1 MASAEFGYGILAA
14 SVIRSFPTIQD
25 KIPVLAA
32 YMIIIAGMGG
42 NAGTQALAVTIRRI
56 SLVRLTEK
64 QSYQTIFKE
73 LTVGLVN
80 GLANG
85 LILFLVALV
94 YDRNL
99 MLGLVIFMAMVGNM
113 LIAGVMG
120 SGIPLLLKRIGVDP
134 AIASSII
141 MTTFTDTFGFL
152 LLLGLGNKL
161 LL

>member
-1 MASAEFGYGILAA
+1 
-14 SVIRSFPTIQD
+14 
-25 KIPVLAA
+25 
-32 YMIIIAGMGG
+32 MIIIAGMGG

-73 LTVGLVN
+73 LRVGLVN

-113 LIAGVMG
+113 LIAGMMG
-120 SGIPLLLKRIGVDP
+120 SGILLLLKRIGVDP

>member
-1 MASAEFGYGILAA
+1 
-14 SVIRSFPTIQD
+14 
-25 KIPVLAA
+25 
-32 YMIIIAGMGG
+32 MIIIAGMGG

-73 LTVGLVN
+73 LRVGLVN

-99 MLGLVIFMAMVGNM
+99 MLGLVVFMAMVGNM
-113 LIAGVMG
+113 LIAGMMG
-120 SGIPLLLKRIGVDP
+120 SGILLLLKRIGVDP

>member
-1 MASAEFGYGILAA
+1 
-14 SVIRSFPTIQD
+14 
-25 KIPVLAA
+25 
-32 YMIIIAGMGG
+32 MGG

-56 SLVRLTEK
+56 SLTSLTEK
-64 QSYQTIFKE
+64 QSYQTVFKE
-73 LTVGLVN
+73 LTVGLAN

-85 LILFLVALV
+85 LIVFLVALV

-113 LIAGVMG
+113 LIAGVLG